1 MIIPYSKFSPI
12 FKKKICYLRDL
23 HCEAMKPAAWLLLL
37 AALANAQC
45 GYRLAGRG
53 RNLPPTA
60 RTIAISAFKNESAEY
75 RAERF
80 VTAALREEFT
90 GRRRLLLSESPEK
103 ADLALTG
110 RISAFAAVPVSDS
123 ERGTS
128 RHFQV
133 RVTIDVRLIDMKKSA
148 LLYEGNGLV
157 FREPYEAAGGDFF
170 SQESAALAKI
180 AAKFASNVVTTILAD
195 W

>member
-1 MIIPYSKFSPI
+1 
-12 FKKKICYLRDL
+12 
-23 HCEAMKPAAWLLLL
+23 MKRAAWLLLL
-37 AALANAQC
+37 AALANLQC

-60 RTIAISAFKNESAEY
+60 RTIVVAAFKNESAEY

-90 GRRRLLLSESPEK
+90 GRRRLLLSESLEK

-110 RISAFAAVPVSDS
+110 RISAFATVPIADSD
-123 ERGTS
+123 RGAA
-128 RHFQV
+128 RRFQV
-133 RVTIDVRLIDMKKSA
+133 RVTIDVRLIDLKKNVS
-148 LLYEGNGLV
+148 LYEGNGLV
-157 FREPYEAAGGDFF
+157 FREPYESVNGDFF
-170 SQESAALAKI
+170 SQESGALAKI
-180 AAKFASNVVTTILAD
+180 AAKFASGVVTTILAD

>member
-1 MIIPYSKFSPI
+1 MIVPYSNFSTI
-12 FKKKICYLRDL
+12 FKKKNCYLRDL
-23 HCEAMKPAAWLLLL
+23 YCEAMKPAAWLLLL
-37 AALANAQC
+37 AAMANVQC

-60 RTIAISAFKNESAEY
+60 RTIAIPAFKNESAEY

-90 GRRRLLLSESPEK
+90 GRRRLHLSESLEK
-103 ADLALTG
+103 VDLALTG
-110 RISAFAAVPVSDS
+110 RISAFATVPVSDS
-123 ERGTS
+123 DRGAAG
-128 RHFQV
+128 HYQV
-133 RVTIDVRLIDMKKSA
+133 RVTIDVRLIDMKKNA
-148 LLYEGNGLV
+148 LIYEGNGLV

-170 SQESAALAKI
+170 SQESADLAKI
-180 AAKFASNVVTTILAD
+180 AAKFASAVVTTILAD